1 MAARYLR
8 RHGDHRARAGRGPG
22 KIQPLWRRVSLTAGT
37 SGGGLGSVAP
47 AARPRP
53 TGPRASTRTLGLP
66 QTPQPLAL
74 CHSPALPGT
83 SVRPSHP
90 HSQCPTQGLH
100 NTGSVKPL
108 ASRISLHTKSFRVH
122 IVPQIRE
129 GPKGPSRRHKRQLL
143 LPPIS
148 FRNTPCG
155 VLPASATHT
164 WSGFEPLCSAPTNN
178 ILQGWALV
186 GPQSKL
192 SRARGS
198 HTAHTSHMLPTRSRA
213 ASLPVCLLA
222 ASPLA
227 LATNTHHA
235 CAQGLAHVNF
245 LEAHFTRTLTSLLAQ
260 GPLAAIPTCSSKH
273 TRQSRGAHSPR
284 RAPVGRYQPAHRR
297 ADLWW

>member
-1 MAARYLR
+1 MGTIAR
-8 RHGDHRARAGRGPG
+8 GRGAG
-22 KIQPLWRRVSLTAGT
+22 LEKYSLC
-37 SGGGLGSVAP
+37 GGACHS
-47 AARPRP
+47 RP
-53 TGPRASTRTLGLP
+53 GPRAAGWALLP
-66 QTPQPLAL
+66 QL
-74 CHSPALPGT
+74 
-83 SVRPSHP
+83 
-90 HSQCPTQGLH
+90 QGLGRRAPEPAPGPLGCLKLH
-100 NTGSVKPL
+100 SHLPCVTLLLSPERAYGRLILTANVPPRVCTTQAQSRRPL

-129 GPKGPSRRHKRQLL
+129 GSKGPSRRHKRQLL